1 MATEQLSHPTP
12 VRFRQK
18 DLERMDVLARRFGG
32 SRSAL
37 VRHLVAEGLDL
48 ELDRRKVA

>member
-1 MATEQLSHPTP
+1 MATEQLSKPTP

-18 DLERMDVLARRFGG
+18 DLERMDALARRFGG

-37 VRHLVAEGLDL
+37 VRHLVAEGLEL
-48 ELDRRKVA
+48 ELAGGKVA